1 MSTIVTRAGKG
12 SPLTNTEV
20 DSNFTNL
27 NTDKYQSGDAPT
39 FTDVAADSLQ
49 LNLSATETA
58 ATGKLRWDT
67 SYGTYSLGLVGGN
80 VESHLGQSIHV
91 YVTNAESVTITK
103 GQAVYQFGAQGDR
116 PTVKLAY
123 NTSDATSAKTLGFA
137 AENIA
142 AGQTGFV
149 ISHGIIDGLNTS
161 AYSIGDTLY
170 LGDTA
175 GSITNVKPQAPNHM
189 VYLGAVA
196 RVNSGSG
203 MIYVKVQNGYELDEI
218 HDVKITSIA
227 NGQIL
232 QYNGT
237 GGYWQNVSGY
247 NNTNWDS
254 AYAWGNHASAG
265 YVVSGGALGT
275 PSSGTLTN
283 ATGLPLSTGVTGT
296 LPVAN
301 GGTGATTL
309 TANNVILGNGT
320 SAVQFIAPGT
330 AGNVLTSNGT
340 TWSSSPANALPSQT
354 GNANKFL
361 YTDGTTASWQE
372 AKYATAATNVSVS
385 ITGVTTATVS
395 YTQGTNGTANRV
407 YYSTSTPVTT
417 SASYVVGSASSANLT
432 GLTAG
437 ATYYFAVGT
446 VAITGIALS
455 SEVSATMPPAGTT
468 IYNTPNQQITLSSGS
483 ATFLVG
489 SAINSIRI
497 EAGGGG
503 GGGGG
508 GWNNYGA
515 SGATGG
521 VATGVYNLSGGRVLK
536 YYVGGGGGGGCD
548 YAGGGAGGGASAVVI
563 YGSESPIVVAAGGG
577 GGGSGWN
584 GTSGNGGSGGGAV
597 NQTGPYV
604 GNGTNGQTTQS
615 AGGGGGTSTVGVNTS
630 SSFANGQGTLGG
642 RGGSLSNAQ
651 AGGGGA
657 SGYGAG
663 GASSSNAYWGG
674 GGGGGGYKGGAG
686 GWGSAAGDGGGGG
699 SSYLGN
705 GVSAYSGT
713 NFSGGGGGG
722 GPAGGGCG
730 DTGTSGSI
738 RITFLA

>member
-320 SAVQFIAPGT
+320 SAVQFVAPGSSGNVLTSNGSTWSSQPAPSGGLEYVVKT
-330 AGNVLTSNGT
+330 ANYTVVDKQGVLADTSGGAFTVTLPVTPAAGAQVVVADAGSSWATNNLTIGRNGSTIGGLAQDLVCDITGASVQLVYDGSTWEVYAQIGGNGGTAVTLDGVQTLTNKTINGASNTLSVRLANDVTGTLPVANGGTGATSLTANNVILGNGTSAVQVVAPGSSGNVLTSNGT
-340 TWSSSPANALPSQT
+340 TWQSTAPA
-354 GNANKFL
+354 
-361 YTDGTTASWQE
+361 
-372 AKYATAATNVSVS
+372 
-385 ITGVTTATVS
+385 
-395 YTQGTNGTANRV
+395 
-407 YYSTSTPVTT
+407 
-417 SASYVVGSASSANLT
+417 
-432 GLTAG
+432 
-437 ATYYFAVGT
+437 
-446 VAITGIALS
+446 
-455 SEVSATMPPAGTT
+455 
-468 IYNTPNQQITLSSGS
+468 
-483 ATFLVG
+483 
-489 SAINSIRI
+489 
-497 EAGGGG
+497 AGGSLVFLSKTT
-503 GGGGG
+503 
-508 GWNNYGA
+508 A
-515 SGATGG
+515 SGATTVDIESGFSSTYDTYVLIADNISVSSATNIACRFKLAGAYVTTSTYAYMSIGG
-521 VATGVYNLSGGRVLK
+521 SASTFTNANGQLVTASTATASIWATIGNVNSSSYKFVQSQTQYINTSGSLVIQSLTNSNSGTGVMTGLRVYSG
-536 YYVGGGGGGGCD
+536 
-548 YAGGGAGGGASAVVI
+548 
-563 YGSESPIVVAAGGG
+563 
-577 GGGSGWN
+577 N
-584 GTSGNGGSGGGAV
+584 GTSTITADF
-597 NQTGPYV
+597 YLY
-604 GNGTNGQTTQS
+604 
-615 AGGGGGTSTVGVNTS
+615 GVKKS
-630 SSFANGQGTLGG
+630 
-642 RGGSLSNAQ
+642 
-651 AGGGGA
+651 
-657 SGYGAG
+657 
-663 GASSSNAYWGG
+663 
-674 GGGGGGYKGGAG
+674 
-686 GWGSAAGDGGGGG
+686 
-699 SSYLGN
+699 
-705 GVSAYSGT
+705 
-713 NFSGGGGGG
+713 
-722 GPAGGGCG
+722 
-730 DTGTSGSI
+730 
-738 RITFLA
+738 